1 MSGFITL
8 TGTLTGCFSTG
19 QGACS
24 RSFLEWAVFLDLKK
38 MVKYCSAYDCYS
50 YCGTS
55 GLSFHRIPKDVV
67 RRKQWISALKL
78 KRQLK
83 WDCVWICS
91 DHFTPDSYE
100 NTKHE
105 LGLHKKK
112 RLKKNAIP
120 TIFSYKKQEETTGR
134 KRRIEERER
143 KQVRILDKS
152 FHFKNYL

>member
-1 MSGFITL
+1 
-8 TGTLTGCFSTG
+8 
-19 QGACS
+19 
-24 RSFLEWAVFLDLKK
+24 
-38 MVKYCSAYDCYS
+38 MVKYCSAYDCYN

-55 GLSFHRIPKDVV
+55 VFSFHRIPKDFV

-112 RLKKNAIP
+112 RCKYDVNRVALDIMGVKAISNLSKCNRKNSPFVYLIHPAKREISHKCNLLIEDNGSYSP
-120 TIFSYKKQEETTGR
+120 TK
-134 KRRIEERER
+134 
-143 KQVRILDKS
+143 
-152 FHFKNYL
+152 

>member
-1 MSGFITL
+1 
-8 TGTLTGCFSTG
+8 
-19 QGACS
+19 
-24 RSFLEWAVFLDLKK
+24 

-55 GLSFHRIPKDVV
+55 GLSFHRIPKDVI
-67 RRKQWISALKL
+67 RRKQWISAVKL
-78 KRQLK
+78 KRQPK

-120 TIFSYKKQEETTGR
+120 TIFSYKKQEEPTGR
-134 KRRIEERER
+134 KRGLRNVNVNR
-143 KQVRILDKS
+143 
-152 FHFKNYL
+152 

>member
-1 MSGFITL
+1 
-8 TGTLTGCFSTG
+8 
-19 QGACS
+19 
-24 RSFLEWAVFLDLKK
+24 

-105 LGLHKKK
+105 LGLHQKK

-120 TIFSYKKQEETTGR
+120 TIFSYEKTGRDYTGR

>member
-1 MSGFITL
+1 
-8 TGTLTGCFSTG
+8 
-19 QGACS
+19 
-24 RSFLEWAVFLDLKK
+24 

-50 YCGTS
+50 YCGIS

-91 DHFTPDSYE
+91 DHFTPDSYK

-105 LGLHKKK
+105 LGLNLNMHLAQSFSCTIAASESDESTHCMLCTSLRGCYGTCCYGPAGRGLIHKLLFRPK
-112 RLKKNAIP
+112 LAWENGNAI
-120 TIFSYKKQEETTGR
+120 R
-134 KRRIEERER
+134 K
-143 KQVRILDKS
+143 
-152 FHFKNYL
+152 

>member
-1 MSGFITL
+1 
-8 TGTLTGCFSTG
+8 
-19 QGACS
+19 
-24 RSFLEWAVFLDLKK
+24 

-112 RLKKNAIP
+112 RLKKNANP
-120 TIFSYKKQEETTGR
+120 TIFSYKKQEETIGR
-134 KRRIEERER
+134 KRRIEKRER
-143 KQVRILDKS
+143 KQVGILDKS
-152 FHFKNYL
+152 YHFKNYLKYLISEILYWFPFINI

>member
-1 MSGFITL
+1 MDNSTL
-8 TGTLTGCFSTG
+8 TGWFSTGKVIG

-24 RSFLEWAVFLDLKK
+24 GSFLEWAVFLDKK
-38 MVKYCSAYDCYS
+38 MVKYCLAYDCYS

-55 GLSFHRIPKDVV
+55 GLSFYRITKDVV

-83 WDCVWICS
+83 WECVWICS
-91 DHFTPDSYE
+91 NHFTPDSYE

>member
-1 MSGFITL
+1 MSGFS
-8 TGTLTGCFSTG
+8 TLTGCFSTG
-19 QGACS
+19 KVIGQGACS
-24 RSFLEWAVFLDLKK
+24 GSFLEWAVFLDNKK

-100 NTKHE
+100 NTPLTDKAVFR
-105 LGLHKKK
+105 KK
-112 RLKKNAIP
+112 ICHS
-120 TIFSYKKQEETTGR
+120 TIIQIVKT
-134 KRRIEERER
+134 
-143 KQVRILDKS
+143 ILPSKVTFKS
-152 FHFKNYL
+152 SIDPDEKF

>member
-1 MSGFITL
+1 MDFCIETEK
-8 TGTLTGCFSTG
+8 
-19 QGACS
+19 AA
-24 RSFLEWAVFLDLKK
+24 EV
-38 MVKYCSAYDCYS
+38 
-50 YCGTS
+50 
-55 GLSFHRIPKDVV
+55 GL
-67 RRKQWISALKL
+67 W
-78 KRQLK
+78 
-83 WDCVWICS
+83 WICS

-120 TIFSYKKQEETTGR
+120 TLFSYEKQEETTGR
-134 KRRIEERER
+134 KRRIEECER